1 MLGKVVEDVVEHP
14 THVVLAVID
23 DFVRLLVP
31 EHWHSDALVIIWCG
45 CFVSFAQKME
55 AIDRIRGIKR
65 CTGRYLAGWIAKRPA
80 FLIPNRIDNCYTD
93 RFFES
98 FQLSKNRSEEHTS
111 ELQSPYDLV
120 CRLLLEK
127 K

>member
-1 MLGKVVEDVVEHP
+1 
-14 THVVLAVID
+14 
-23 DFVRLLVP
+23 
-31 EHWHSDALVIIWCG
+31 SDALVIIWCG

-80 FLIPNRIDNCYTD
+80 FLIPNRIDNCHTD

-98 FQLSKNRSEEHTS
+98 FQLSKNDRATGPWARQRNIKMITTRQRDTMSIHRPRSIHG
-111 ELQSPYDLV
+111 V
-120 CRLLLEK
+120 RLPGVEILPNRIARLE
-127 K
+127 